1 MLRCRNFGMFETL
14 TDHLF
19 GDVKQGLGSGW
30 FVYIEEKFP
39 GLRVGTVRKS
49 SALRWKR
56 SFRRGRKET
65 RKMGFPEEQ
74 LMKAFQGREI
84 N

>member
-39 GLRVGTVRKS
+39 GLRVGMVRRS
-49 SALRWKR
+49 SALR
-56 SFRRGRKET
+56 
-65 RKMGFPEEQ
+65 
-74 LMKAFQGREI
+74 
-84 N
+84 